1 MYKSIVL
8 SIGLIVLLFLFGCD
22 PSSNTPTNAAPTSL
36 LAIKGGWDFADQ
48 GGMTNIA
55 VGIFPDE
62 SDATGNTGSAD
73 IDWHQGTLSFSCT
86 GNGGSYSE
94 GVLVGTYNKYSQ
106 DLTDS
111 SITDTQDDLTIQI
124 TFSLNDNNRLSFS
137 CSGDGPLDGK
147 SFLNGEK
154 IP

>member
-1 MYKSIVL
+1 MNKRITLAIV
-8 SIGLIVLLFLFGCD
+8 VLALLLVFGCD
-22 PSSNTPTNAAPTSL
+22 PSSNATTNAPASL
-36 LAIKGGWDFADQ
+36 LVIKGGWDFADQ
-48 GGMTNIA
+48 GEMTNIA

-94 GVLVGTYNKYSQ
+94 GVLTGTYDKYSQ
-106 DLTDS
+106 DLVDT
-111 SITDTQDDLTIQI
+111 SITDTQTDFSIQI
-124 TFSLNDNNRLSFS
+124 TFSLDENNRLSFS
-137 CSGDGPLDGK
+137 CSGDGPLHGK